1 MPGQLGAVRLEVGAC
16 NGLLG
21 QLAATAQ
28 RVVCPRRATVGAPSM
43 APARLLLNPRRPD
56 MSERLLLRV
65 GEVAERLGIGR
76 SKTYE
81 LIAAGELPVVRVG
94 RCVRVPA
101 VAVRRWVEARCP
113 SEMSAFEHES

>member
-1 MPGQLGAVRLEVGAC
+1 
-16 NGLLG
+16 
-21 QLAATAQ
+21 
-28 RVVCPRRATVGAPSM
+28 
-43 APARLLLNPRRPD
+43 

-65 GEVAERLGIGR
+65 EEVAETLGIGR

-101 VAVRRWVEARCP
+101 AAVRRWVEAQCP
-113 SEMSAFEHES
+113 SETSVVKHESHSGTSFERHQKAVRR

>member
-1 MPGQLGAVRLEVGAC
+1 
-16 NGLLG
+16 
-21 QLAATAQ
+21 
-28 RVVCPRRATVGAPSM
+28 
-43 APARLLLNPRRPD
+43 

-65 GEVAERLGIGR
+65 EEVAQTLGIGR

-101 VAVRRWVEARCP
+101 AAVRLWVEAQCPSETSVVEHESHSGVSFERHQKAVRR
-113 SEMSAFEHES
+113 

>member
-1 MPGQLGAVRLEVGAC
+1 
-16 NGLLG
+16 
-21 QLAATAQ
+21 
-28 RVVCPRRATVGAPSM
+28 
-43 APARLLLNPRRPD
+43 

-65 GEVAERLGIGR
+65 EEVAEMLGIGR

-101 VAVRRWVEARCP
+101 AAVRRWVEAQCP
-113 SEMSAFEHES
+113 SETSGVEYESHSGASIERHQKAVRS